1 MWFTLSDQTTYF
13 LFSLL
18 MGAALAVVYDLVRAV
33 RMTLKASG
41 VHVMI
46 SDIVFFTL
54 CGVATSLFAL
64 PFNKGDVRG
73 FIIFG
78 EAVGFLAY
86 RLTLG
91 SIMGKIYAHMARIFR
106 KIVQK
111 IYKFFEKIFS
121 LLLKITTLLLYNIGV
136 VIDRLHRNA
145 IENRK
150 NHRAER
156 EKQKAARRRRK
167 DILYEQKRKQKT
179 KHKSRGKDRKS
190 RGRR

>member
-33 RMTLKASG
+33 RMTLKARS

-78 EAVGFLAY
+78 EAVGFLVY

-111 IYKFFEKIFS
+111 IYKFFENIFS
-121 LLLKITTLLLYNIGV
+121 LLLKITTLLLYNISV
-136 VIDRLHRNA
+136 LIDRLHRNA

-150 NHRAER
+150 HHRAER

-167 DILYEQKRKQKT
+167 DILYEKKRKQKT
-179 KHKSRGKDRKS
+179 KHKSRSKDRKS

>member
-1 MWFTLSDQTTYF
+1 MWFSLSDQTTYF

-33 RMTLKASG
+33 RMTLRAGS
-41 VHVMI
+41 VHVMV
-46 SDIVFFTL
+46 SDIVFFAL

-73 FIIFG
+73 FIVFG

-91 SIMGKIYAHMARIFR
+91 SIMGKIYAHMARLFR
-106 KIVQK
+106 KIVQ
-111 IYKFFEKIFS
+111 ILYKFFEKIFS
-121 LLLKITTLLLYNIGV
+121 LLLKITTLMLYNIGV
-136 VIDRLHRNA
+136 LIDRLHRKL

-150 NHRAER
+150 NHRAGR
-156 EKQKAARRRRK
+156 EKQRAVRRRRK
-167 DILYEQKRKQKT
+167 DILYEQKRKSKT
-179 KHKSRGKDRKS
+179 KHKSRSKDRKS